1 MSKLL
6 ICAFTLLVFMSAV
19 AAQGASQQSVNPGAH
34 GLAPPSRAEAP
45 VVLCVDDKLAAGG
58 QPTSTGYARAAASG
72 FRSVLTLR
80 SPADKVDLAR
90 ERFMVERNSM
100 RYFNI
105 AVSNQLPRRDQVDQF
120 LGITRDKANHPMLL
134 NCGFAE
140 RVAPLM
146 SIFRIV
152 EHGWTEGRAIEEAAA
167 QSGINATVLKKFVRD
182 YLNGRSSS
190 VAIEPLQLPSPR

>member
-1 MSKLL
+1 
-6 ICAFTLLVFMSAV
+6 MSAV
-19 AAQGASQQSVNPGAH
+19 AAQGSQQSVNPRAH

-45 VVLCVDDKLAAGG
+45 VVLCVDDKPAAGG
-58 QPTSTGYARAAASG
+58 QPTNTGYARAAASG

-80 SPADKVDLAR
+80 SPEDKVDRAR
-90 ERFMVERNSM
+90 ERFMVERNNM

-152 EHGWTEGRAIEEAAA
+152 EHGWSEARAIEEAA
-167 QSGINATVLKKFVRD
+167 QSGISATVLKQFVRD

-190 VAIEPLQLPSPR
+190 VAIEPSLLPSER

>member
-1 MSKLL
+1 
-6 ICAFTLLVFMSAV
+6 
-19 AAQGASQQSVNPGAH
+19 
-34 GLAPPSRAEAP
+34 
-45 VVLCVDDKLAAGG
+45 
-58 QPTSTGYARAAASG
+58 
-72 FRSVLTLR
+72 
-80 SPADKVDLAR
+80 
-90 ERFMVERNSM
+90 MVERNNM

-152 EHGWTEGRAIEEAAA
+152 EHGWTEGRAIEEAA

-182 YLNGRSSS
+182 YLNGRSGS
-190 VAIEPLQLPSPR
+190 VAIEPSLLPSPR